1 MNCGLIQSYRDE
13 PFTLASNSSPIA
25 LTDCIRTRSANCCGW
40 LQHSEG
46 SPLYKILTGG
56 YYEINFNAN
65 VSSLTAGTVAIQIL
79 VDGVPVS
86 AGATAIQEVAAAG
99 EYYNISIHK
108 IIPICCR
115 GDATITIASVPSVL
129 TGATTP
135 TPTDTEIP
143 LLQNVNLTIKKIS

>member
-1 MNCGLIQSYRDE
+1 MIQSYREE
-13 PFTLASNSSPIA
+13 PFALSSNSSVIA
-25 LTDCIRTRSANCCGW
+25 LTTDCIRTRSAQNCCNW
-40 LQHSEG
+40 LNHNDG

-65 VSSLTAGTVAIQIL
+65 ISSATAGTVAIQIL

-86 AGATAIQEVAAAG
+86 AGATAIQEVATAG
-99 EYYNISIHK
+99 DYYNISIHK
-108 IIPICCR
+108 IIPVCCR

-135 TPTDTEIP
+135 APTDTEIP
-143 LLQNVNLTIKKIS
+143 LLQNVNLTIKKLS